1 MAVARCSISI
11 SFELDQALDALVAR
25 SGQPK
30 SKLIEI
36 LMRENRL
43 VQNEIESL
51 RLELKTTPAAL
62 PGKKARTRP
71 RRTALA
77 QRA

>member
-1 MAVARCSISI
+1 MPVARCSISI

-30 SKLIEI
+30 SKIIEI

-51 RLELKTTPAAL
+51 RLELKTTPAAV
-62 PGKKARTRP
+62 PGKKANVKA
-71 RRTALA
+71 RRTAVA